1 MTIDQ
6 TSHITKRYDD
16 GTTCEEYYHNG
27 LLDRPDG
34 PAIIWRWVDGSTSKE
49 YFREGKF
56 VNKEGLAAQ
65 SAIPAKPLAGQR
77 FAQNPMGLSCR
88 LFKLTHS

>member
-65 SAIPAKPLAGQR
+65 SAIPDVTIKRPAPKAHKPDAPGP
-77 FAQNPMGLSCR
+77 A
-88 LFKLTHS
+88 